1 MFKFNNKRL
10 ITLALLMFFGQSVMS
25 SIIGYSQATSM
36 GNVKTQVIQRQSVS
50 SKHQHSA
57 VTDAKTSHLHPIM
70 TSATEKMQQDMAL
83 HANHMQNM
91 KDCCKGGSNCTMAG
105 CVFIALPAIFDFKSD
120 LQAYEI
126 DIVFYHSVL
135 NSPVSSL
142 YRPPIIA

>member
-10 ITLALLMFFGQSVMS
+10 ATLALLMFFSQSVMS
-25 SIIGYSQATSM
+25 SIIGYSRTTSM
-36 GNVKTQVIQRQSVS
+36 GGAKTQVTQRQSVS
-50 SKHQHSA
+50 ANHQHSG
-57 VTDAKTSHLHPIM
+57 TSEAKTSHSHPMM
-70 TSATEKMQQDMAL
+70 TSATEKMQENMPL

-105 CVFIALPAIFDFKSD
+105 CVFIALPVMFDLKSD
-120 LQAYEI
+120 LQAYEV
-126 DIVFYHSVL
+126 DISIYHSIP